1 LIRAYL
7 AGIAILACASAA
19 GSAPSAVEAA
29 AQGGTEVRVF
39 WTPGTAGS
47 VEILRDG
54 AVIGTADGSA
64 GQFIDASAT
73 PATTYRYAVR
83 PAGSTATTGRPYVER
98 THAPLPSRRQC
109 DVLVVGATTAGVSAA
124 VVAARYGLDVT
135 LIEETRRLG
144 GMSVNGLGAS
154 DIRSVEHSSGFFEE
168 FRHRVREI
176 YGDTTSTGLKYEPRV
191 AHQAMKELI
200 WAEPRLE
207 VHREVRPVSVGIR
220 NGTITRVTA
229 ESVRTGQKCV
239 FEPKIVVDATECGD
253 VAAWSGA
260 RYRVGREPRSAREP
274 HAGVIYYD
282 RASASRLP
290 GSTGAGDQRLQ
301 AYSYLMTVKD
311 FGPGADKTIPRPEGY
326 EPANYDHAPKWQVSW
341 ATSSGTLPNRK
352 YEINQHPHGSDLQ
365 GTNYAYPD
373 ASYAGRR
380 RIEAGFRAHALGYLY
395 YIQTVEG
402 KRNIG
407 LSEDDYRDT
416 GGWPQGLYVR
426 EARRFQASVR
436 MDETDILNARKL
448 VRPDAIGIGDYAMD
462 SHAVRPKTDWKS
474 DDMGEGEFYLPQ
486 LTPWHQVPFRIMTPT
501 GIDNLLTPTAISG
514 THVAY
519 GTYRMEPV
527 RMHFGAAAGVAAAV
541 CIRYD
546 ATTHTA
552 PKGQI
557 QAELLKMRGPEP
569 GLPARPGAGSPG
581 GLREPCLT
589 YMFTDLDRGA
599 LWYAPVMWM
608 AARGAWPCPA
618 PAKSTAKSG
627 LEAAALTPNGAAG
640 AGEAVRLLD
649 WLRGRLLREPD
660 APDAVCGWTQCVK
673 RAAALATP
681 SAEVTRGRLAEML
694 AAFTGWRAPA
704 DTAAYPDL
712 PAGSALGEAARALRH
727 WRVDPLLF
735 DALAPRNGSGALLFQ
750 PDRPVTTA
758 ELARVI
764 RMAAA
769 GLGPIW
775 RDWAIDEAPAI
786 PVAAP

>member
-1 LIRAYL
+1 MIRSYL
-7 AGIAILACASAA
+7 IAIAA
-19 GSAPSAVEAA
+19 MAVAGPAGALPSAVEAA
-29 AQGGTEVRVF
+29 AQSETEVRVF
-39 WTPGTAGS
+39 WTAGSAGS

-54 AVIGTADGSA
+54 AVIGTVNESA
-64 GQFIDASAT
+64 GQFLDARAA
-73 PATTYRYAVR
+73 PATTYRYEVR
-83 PAGSTATTGRPYVER
+83 RAGAASSPCRPYVER
-98 THAPLPSRRQC
+98 TRAVLPARRRC

-168 FRHRVREI
+168 FRHRVQEI
-176 YGDTTSTGLKYEPRV
+176 YGDTTGAGLKYEPRV

-200 WAEPRLE
+200 WAEDRLE
-207 VHREVRPVSVGIR
+207 VHREVRPVAVGMR
-220 NGTITRVTA
+220 NGTIASVTA
-229 ESVRTGQKCV
+229 ESVRTGQRCI
-239 FEPKIVVDATECGD
+239 FEPRIVVDATECGD

-282 RASASRLP
+282 RGSASRLP
-290 GSTGAGDQRLQ
+290 GSTGAGDRRLQ

-311 FGPGADKTIPRPEGY
+311 FGPGADKTITRPEGY
-326 EPANYDHAPKWQVSW
+326 DPAKYDHAPKWQVSW

-352 YEINQHPHGSDLQ
+352 FEINQHPHGGDLQ

-373 ASYAGRR
+373 ATYAERR

-402 KRNIG
+402 RRNIG

-436 MDETDILNARKL
+436 VDETDILNARKL
-448 VRPDAIGIGDYAMD
+448 VRPDAIGVGDYAMD
-462 SHAVRPKTDWKS
+462 SHAVRPKTNWDD

-486 LTPWHQVPFRIMTPT
+486 LTPWHQIPFRIMTPT
-501 GIDNLLTPTAISG
+501 GVDNLLTPTAISA

-527 RMHFGAAAGVAAAV
+527 RMHFGAAAGVAAVV
-541 CIRYD
+541 CIRHG
-546 ATTHTA
+546 ATTHSA
-552 PKGQI
+552 PRGLI
-557 QAELLKMRGPEP
+557 QAELLKVLGPEP
-569 GLPARPGAGSPG
+569 GLPARLGAGSPG

-599 LWYAPVMWM
+599 IWYAPVMWM

-618 PAKSTAKSG
+618 PAKTTAKSG
-627 LEAAALTPNGAAG
+627 LEAAPLKPREVATVF
-640 AGEAVRLLD
+640 EAVRLLD
-649 WLRGRLLREPD
+649 WLRDRLVREP
-660 APDAVCGWTQCVK
+660 
-673 RAAALATP
+673 
-681 SAEVTRGRLAEML
+681 
-694 AAFTGWRAPA
+694 FTGWSAAA
-704 DTAAYPDL
+704 DTPPYPDL

-727 WRVDPLLF
+727 WRIDPRLF
-735 DALAPRNGSGALLFQ
+735 DALAPGDGSGALLFQ
-750 PDRPVTTA
+750 ADRPVTTA
-758 ELARVI
+758 EMARAI
-764 RMAAA
+764 RLAAA
-769 GLGPIW
+769 GLGPVW
-775 RDWAIDEAPAI
+775 SDWVIDEAPAI

>member
-1 LIRAYL
+1 MIRAYL
-7 AGIAILACASAA
+7 IAIAALAWPPGA
-19 GSAPSAVEAA
+19 GAAPSAVEAA
-29 AQGGTEVRVF
+29 AQSGAEVRIF
-39 WTPGTAGS
+39 WTPGATGV
-47 VEILRDG
+47 VEVLRDG
-54 AVIGTADGSA
+54 VVIATVSEAA
-64 GQFIDASAT
+64 GRFLDAGAA
-73 PATTYRYAVR
+73 PATTYRYEVR
-83 PAGSTATTGRPYVER
+83 PVGSTAATSRPYIER
-98 THAPLPSRRQC
+98 THAPLPTRRRC

-124 VVAARYGLDVT
+124 VVAARYGLDVA
-135 LIEETRRLG
+135 LVEETRRLG

-154 DIRSVEHSSGFFEE
+154 DIRSVDHSSGFFEE
-168 FRHRVREI
+168 FRHRVQEI
-176 YGDTTSTGLKYEPRV
+176 YGDRTSTGLKYEPRV

-207 VHREVRPVSVGIR
+207 VHREVRPVAVSVR
-220 NGTITRVTA
+220 NGVITSVAA
-229 ESVRTGQKCV
+229 EAVATGRRCV

-253 VAAWSGA
+253 VAAWAGA
-260 RYRVGREPRSAREP
+260 RYRVGREPRSVREP

-282 RASASRLP
+282 RGSASRLP
-290 GSTGAGDQRLQ
+290 GSTGAGDRRLQ

-311 FGPGADKTIPRPEGY
+311 FGPGADRTIPRPDGY
-326 EPANYDHAPKWQVSW
+326 DPTKYDHAPKWQVSW

-365 GTNYAYPD
+365 GTNYSYPD
-373 ASYAGRR
+373 AGYAERR

-395 YIQTVEG
+395 FIQTAEG

-416 GGWPQGLYVR
+416 EGWTQGLYVR

-462 SHAVRPKTDWKS
+462 SHAVRPKTNWDD

-486 LTPWHQVPFRIMTPT
+486 LTPWHQIPFRIMTPV
-501 GIDNLLTPTAISG
+501 GIDNLLTPTAISA

-541 CIRYD
+541 CIRHGV
-546 ATTHTA
+546 TTHTA
-552 PKGQI
+552 PRGLI
-557 QAELLKMRGPEP
+557 QAELLKRRGPEP
-569 GLPARPGAGSPG
+569 RLPARLGAGSPG

-618 PAKSTAKSG
+618 PAKATPKSG
-627 LEAAALTPNGAAG
+627 LEAAALKPRGIAT

-660 APDAVCGWTQCVK
+660 APDAVRRWAGCALRGSAS
-673 RAAALATP
+673 AAP
-681 SAEVTRGRLAEML
+681 SDTLTRGRLAEML
-694 AAFTGWRAPA
+694 AAFTGWQAPEG
-704 DTAAYPDL
+704 TLAYPDL
-712 PAGSALGEAARALRH
+712 QPGSALAEAARALRH
-727 WRVDPLLF
+727 WSIDPLLF
-735 DALAPRNGSGALLFQ
+735 DALAPRDRSGALLFE

-758 ELARVI
+758 EAARVI
-764 RMAAA
+764 RLAAA
-769 GLGPIW
+769 GLGPVW
-775 RDWAIDEAPAI
+775 RDWVIDEAPAI